1 VKPGPRLLAALAA
14 VAAIAAAFAGDPAPH
29 DDPSVTAVR
38 LAAWL
43 HDRHDV
49 RIYDVRAQ
57 AAFDA
62 FAIPTAEHV
71 TFDSLSALAFA
82 RTDTVVVYGE
92 AGDGDAVRAV
102 QELRARDIGTTYVL
116 RGGVDEW
123 VADVLNPTLPVYT
136 TPGQEAEFERVAEL
150 SRYFGGVP
158 RRATPTDAPADA
170 NAAATP
176 GAAAR
181 QLEAVIR
188 RGC

>member
-1 VKPGPRLLAALAA
+1 MKRGPRLLAAAAA
-14 VAAIAAAFAGDPAPH
+14 VAAVAAELAGDPAAH
-29 DDPSVTAVR
+29 DDPNVSAVQI
-38 LAAWL
+38 AAWL

-49 RIYDVRAQ
+49 RIFDVRTQ

-62 FAIPTAEHV
+62 FAIPAAEHIA
-71 TFDSLSALAFA
+71 TDALSALALE

-92 AGDGDAVRAV
+92 AEDGEAVRAL
-102 QELRARDIGTTYVL
+102 QQLRARDISASYVL

-123 VADVLNPTLPVYT
+123 VADVLNPTLPVNAT
-136 TPGQEAEFERVAEL
+136 EEQEAEFERVAEL

-158 RRATPTDAPADA
+158 RRAAPTDAPADG
-170 NAAATP
+170 NAAAAA
-176 GAAAR
+176 GAAAK